1 MAGVD
6 AVTGKPLDGFAHVL
20 QSFEKILN
28 THQGSRIMREW
39 LGNPGLKLLGE
50 NMSEE
55 TILLWFNTIYMLAE
69 LFEPRLKIVQFTV
82 DDLDRLG
89 FAEFGM
95 DVEHRP
101 YAHLDWQQA
110 RMFVSV
116 ADGRVSLRSA
126 A

>member
-6 AVTGKPLDGFAHVL
+6 AITGKSLDGLDHVL

-28 THQGSRIMREW
+28 TSQGARVMREW

-50 NMSEE
+50 NMTEE

-69 LFEPRLKIVQFTV
+69 LFEPRLKIIQFSV

-95 DVEHRP
+95 DIEHRP

-110 RMFVSV
+110 KMFVSLS
-116 ADGRVSLRSA
+116 DGRVSLRSA